1 MIKEKTV
8 TPNIKIMEAMIL
20 SDELTG
26 VKSPKP
32 MVERVVIAKYQTLI
46 SFCKPVSPD
55 SGYPIIAVLKL
66 GFNPYEGLLGMM

>member
-8 TPNIKIMEAMIL
+8 TPNMRITEARRRSM
-20 SDELTG
+20 ELTG

-46 SFCKPVSPD
+46 SLSIPVYVSKV
-55 SGYPIIAVLKL
+55 SG
-66 GFNPYEGLLGMM
+66 